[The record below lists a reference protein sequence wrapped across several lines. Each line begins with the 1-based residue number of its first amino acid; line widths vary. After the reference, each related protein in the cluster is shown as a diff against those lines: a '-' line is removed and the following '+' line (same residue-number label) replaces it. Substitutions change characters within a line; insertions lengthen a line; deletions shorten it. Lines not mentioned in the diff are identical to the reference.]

1 MIVCQC
7 KIVSHRTVDAAIAAG
22 AETVGAIGRACG
34 AGTVCGGCVCTL
46 KRRLSEA
53 RPSLRATAPS
63 DASSTESVRQH
74 G

>member
-7 KIVSHRTVDAAIAAG
+7 KVVSHRTIDAAIAAG

-46 KRRLSEA
+46 KRRLADA
-53 RPSLRATAPS
+53 RPSLRACAPPEERR
-63 DASSTESVRQH
+63 DEPARQH